1 MQGGSRRYV
10 LMPVDPGRAKRVD
23 WGSDNLQSE
32 DAKTLKKYTV
42 VTLMVLA
49 FLGAPAR
56 PVLAVSR
63 EELQMMQ
70 QLDTLQQ
77 AVQNLQKTVNTQTA
91 VLRTLVEQANDNVN
105 SMKATVTDLHNTIQ
119 QNVAASGAHFDSM
132 TTQMQALSESL
143 EEAKSR
149 LSKLSEQM
157 AQVQTI
163 LTTLPASN
171 PAPAGPPGTPPAAP
185 GPAPVPDADSLYNQG
200 LSYYNGGQYD
210 LSIQAFN
217 DYLKYYKDTDRAS
230 NAQFYI
236 GECYYS
242 QQDYKHAIEAY
253 DLCGEKYPTGNKAAA
268 AQLKKGFALLELDEK
283 TAGIRELRSLVQ
295 RFPDSH
301 EADLA
306 RQRLKKLGI
315 ATTVTHKKSA

>member
-1 MQGGSRRYV
+1 MKKHTLLA
-10 LMPVDPGRAKRVD
+10 LMI
-23 WGSDNLQSE
+23 
-32 DAKTLKKYTV
+32 
-42 VTLMVLA
+42 LA
-49 FLGAPAR
+49 FVGAQVRPA
-56 PVLAVSR
+56 LATNKD
-63 EELQMMQ
+63 ELQIEQ
-70 QLDTLQQ
+70 QLDALQQ
-77 AVQNLQKTVNTQTA
+77 AVQSLQKTVDTQTA
-91 VLRTLVEQANDNVN
+91 VLKTLIEQANDNVN
-105 SMKATVTDLHNTIQ
+105 TMKTTVTESQAAIQ
-119 QNVAASGAHFDSM
+119 QNLASSGNRFDNL

-143 EEAKSR
+143 DEAKAR

-157 AQVQTI
+157 AQMQTI
-163 LTTLPASN
+163 LTTLPASS
-171 PAPAGPPGTPPAAP
+171 PAPAGAPGAPAAP
-185 GPAPVPDADSLYNQG
+185 GAPPVPDADSLYSQG

-210 LSIQAFN
+210 LSIQSFQ
-217 DYLKYYKDTDRAS
+217 DYLRYYKDTDRAS

-253 DLCGEKYPTGNKAAA
+253 DACGEKYPTGNKAAA
-268 AQLKKGFALLELDEK
+268 AQLKKGFSLLAMDEK

-315 ATTVTHKKSA
+315 AAPPAAPTHRKSS

>member
-1 MQGGSRRYV
+1 M
-10 LMPVDPGRAKRVD
+10 
-23 WGSDNLQSE
+23 
-32 DAKTLKKYTV
+32 KKYTLL
-42 VTLMVLA
+42 TLMVLA

-56 PVLAVSR
+56 AVLAVSR

-77 AVQNLQKTVNTQTA
+77 AVQNLQKTVDTQTA
-91 VLRTLVEQANDNVN
+91 VLRTLVEQTNDNVN
-105 SMKATVTDLHNTIQ
+105 SMKAMVTDMHNSIQ
-119 QNVAASGAHFDSM
+119 QNLASSGAHFDSM

-163 LTTLPASN
+163 LSTVPASN
-171 PAPAGPPGTPPAAP
+171 PAAPAVPPGTPGAPSGP

-253 DLCGEKYPTGNKAAA
+253 DLCSEKYPTGNKAAA
-268 AQLKKGFALLELDEK
+268 AQLKKGFALLALDEK

-315 ATTVTHKKSA
+315 ATPTTHTAKKSA

>member
-1 MQGGSRRYV
+1 
-10 LMPVDPGRAKRVD
+10 
-23 WGSDNLQSE
+23 
-32 DAKTLKKYTV
+32 LKKH
-42 VTLMVLA
+42 TLLALIVLA
-49 FLGAPAR
+49 LLGTQVRPAFG
-56 PVLAVSR
+56 VNK

-70 QLDTLQQ
+70 QLDALQT
-77 AVQNLQKTVNTQTA
+77 AVQNLQKTVDTQTA

-105 SMKATVTDLHNTIQ
+105 TMKATVTDLHGSVQ
-119 QNVAASGAHFDSM
+119 QNLASSGARFDSM
-132 TTQMQALSESL
+132 TSQMQALSESL
-143 EEAKSR
+143 EEAKAR
-149 LSKLSEQM
+149 LSKLGEQI
-157 AQVQTI
+157 AQLQNTVTNI
-163 LTTLPASN
+163 PANPTPGTTS
-171 PAPAGPPGTPPAAP
+171 GPPGAPPTPG
-185 GPAPVPDADSLYNQG
+185 GPPVPDADSLYTQG

-242 QQDYKHAIEAY
+242 QQDYNHAIQAY
-253 DLCGEKYPTGNKAAA
+253 DLCSEKYPAGNKAPA
-268 AQLKKGFALLELDEK
+268 AQLKKGLSLLALDQK
-283 TAGIRELRSLVQ
+283 SAGIRELRSLVQ

-315 ATTVTHKKSA
+315 TVPPPTHKKSA